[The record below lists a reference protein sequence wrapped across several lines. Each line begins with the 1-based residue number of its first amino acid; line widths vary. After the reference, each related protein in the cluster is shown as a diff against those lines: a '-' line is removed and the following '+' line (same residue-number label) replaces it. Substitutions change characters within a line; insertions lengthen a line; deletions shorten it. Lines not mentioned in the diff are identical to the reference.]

1 MPAAPLTG
9 DSVTFLDLNGTFQT
23 NNLTVDRNGNDIMNL
38 AENMTAGINHAA
50 FTLVYTGAINGW
62 KLLEVA

>member
-1 MPAAPLTG
+1 M
-9 DSVTFLDLNGTFQT
+9 FEHLNGTFQT

-38 AENMTAGINHAA
+38 AENMSATINHAA

>member
-1 MPAAPLTG
+1 
-9 DSVTFLDLNGTFQT
+9 
-23 NNLTVDRNGNDIMNL
+23 MNL
-38 AENMTAGINHAA
+38 AENMSATINHAA